1 MDVPIL
7 LIDGFWV
14 TSIQEALHD
23 RSVLDFKQRLLSKI
37 NQPQTQGLVIDL
49 TALDIVDSFV
59 TKALIELCKLADLM
73 GVSVVVT
80 GMNPA
85 VAITLVEMGLDLRG
99 IETAL
104 DLQRGLDKLRKLSKE
119 R

>member
-1 MDVPIL
+1 MEVPIL
-7 LIDGFWV
+7 MVDGFWI

-23 RSVLDFKQRLLSKI
+23 QSVLDFQQKLLSKLK
-37 NQPQTQGLVIDL
+37 QPQTRGLVIDL
-49 TALDIVDSFV
+49 TALDLVDSFV
-59 TKALIELCKLADLM
+59 TKALLELCKLAKLM
-73 GVSVVVT
+73 GIQVIVT

-99 IETAL
+99 IDTAL
-104 DLQRGLDKLRKLSKE
+104 DLQRGLDKLRNCEE